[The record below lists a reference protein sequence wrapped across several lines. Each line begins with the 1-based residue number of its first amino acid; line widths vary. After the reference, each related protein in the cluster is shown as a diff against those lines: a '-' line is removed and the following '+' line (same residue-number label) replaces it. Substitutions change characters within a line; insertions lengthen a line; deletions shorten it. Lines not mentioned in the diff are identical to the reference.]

1 VGRMIVVALALAIVL
16 LYFFSDRI
24 GLSSSEPSI
33 QQTLGGRAETEHFI
47 VFYPDTLFKGP
58 RLEQVV
64 QLHEFYYAQVAK
76 VLWIR
81 PGKKIQSY
89 IYATP
94 GQKGRLIGAANTDI
108 AKPWLWQLHINAGDI
123 DASLRHELVHVM
135 AADFGFP
142 LLRIGVNSG
151 LTEGLATAV
160 ERVEYEEPVHRLAAM
175 VFATGAAPD
184 MQSLFSLSGFMKAP
198 AGVSYTL
205 AGSFCRYLIDRYGM
219 RRFKLLYRTGEFS
232 ILYGKP
238 LPLLLQEW
246 RRSLDHFHFGDGDVG
261 KANYL
266 FKRQSIFG
274 KECARVIANMNTET
288 RALLADRRFEDALKS
303 AEKSL
308 GKTMS
313 TEAVYQKTTALI
325 RLGKYSD
332 AIAFAQTRLGDS
344 TAASS
349 FLTLNSLLGDALWG
363 ADSLEGA
370 MRVYGEL
377 LRAHL
382 SLVWDESTALR
393 QEIMLKPILA
403 RALRPL
409 FLSSMA
415 DSVRLFTLE
424 NLVQTFP
431 KEPIPRHLLA
441 REKAS
446 REHYE
451 EAIQLLDGMRTFDS
465 PILELARQ
473 RRLAQLSMAV
483 GHYQKSK
490 LYYWQSLNHV
500 YRETQSLEIE
510 EKLRFC
516 DWMDEFGRQPN

>member
-1 VGRMIVVALALAIVL
+1 
-16 LYFFSDRI
+16 
-24 GLSSSEPSI
+24 
-33 QQTLGGRAETEHFI
+33 
-47 VFYPDTLFKGP
+47 
-58 RLEQVV
+58 
-64 QLHEFYYAQVAK
+64 
-76 VLWIR
+76 
-81 PGKKIQSY
+81 
-89 IYATP
+89 
-94 GQKGRLIGAANTDI
+94 
-108 AKPWLWQLHINAGDI
+108 
-123 DASLRHELVHVM
+123 M

-151 LTEGLATAV
+151 LIEGLATAV

-175 VFATGAAPD
+175 VFATGTAPD

-198 AGVSYTL
+198 AGVSYAL

-246 RRSLDHFHFGDGDVG
+246 RRSLDRFHFSHGDVE

-288 RALLADRRFEDALKS
+288 RSLLADRRFEDALKS

-308 GKTMS
+308 GKTVS
-313 TEAVYQKTTALI
+313 TEAVFQRTTALI

-332 AIAFAQTRLGDS
+332 AIAYAQSRLGDS
-344 TAASS
+344 TAAST

-382 SLVWDESTALR
+382 SLAWDESITLR
-393 QEIMLKPILA
+393 QEIVLKPNLA
-403 RALRPL
+403 RARKPL
-409 FLSSMA
+409 VLSSLEDLA
-415 DSVRLFTLE
+415 RLSSLE
-424 NLVQTFP
+424 NLVQTLP
-431 KEPIPRHLLA
+431 NEPIPRYLLA
-441 REKAS
+441 RERMSKE
-446 REHYE
+446 RYD
-451 EAIQLLDGMRTFDS
+451 EAIQLLDGMRAFDS
-465 PILELARQ
+465 PILELSRQ
-473 RRLAQLSMAV
+473 RRLAQLALAL

-490 LYYWQSLNHV
+490 MYYWQTLNHV

-516 DWMDEFGRQPN
+516 DWMDEFGHRSN